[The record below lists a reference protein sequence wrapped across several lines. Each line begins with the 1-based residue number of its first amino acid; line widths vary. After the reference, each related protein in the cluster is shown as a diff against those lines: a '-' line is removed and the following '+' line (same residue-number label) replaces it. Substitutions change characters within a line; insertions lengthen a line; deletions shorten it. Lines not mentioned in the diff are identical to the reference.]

1 LCLSEAKGMT
11 KIMKRKIC
19 VVTGTR
25 AEYHLLFPLLK
36 AIGHDKDL
44 ELLLVVTGAHLSNKY
59 GNTYRDIEK
68 DGFHID
74 VKIPILE
81 EEDSPRDINRAM
93 SRAITGF
100 GDCLWRVKPDMLI
113 LLGDRYELL
122 PAAIAAMNYRIPIS
136 HLHGGETTEGAI
148 DECIRHAISK
158 MSYLHFTSCEAYRRR
173 VIQLGESP
181 DRVFNVGAI
190 GLENIKQQQ
199 LMSLEELAESLGF
212 SLDRKFV
219 IVTFHPVTLEECTAE
234 EEFNQLLDALDYLP
248 ELKII
253 FTKANA
259 DSGGLLINQMIDRY
273 VNANAQRCIAV
284 FSLGMKRYLT
294 ALHYAAAV
302 IGNSSSGIIET
313 PSFKVPTVNI
323 GDRQKGRIQA
333 KNVLNCKPEKKEIH
347 ASIEKALSFEFREYV
362 KDTNNPYGDGF
373 VSDKILMHIKDALN
387 QGIELKK
394 KFYDVQ
400 FAEE

>member
-1 LCLSEAKGMT
+1 
-11 KIMKRKIC
+11 MKSKVC

-25 AEYHLLFPLLK
+25 AEYHLLFPLMK
-36 AIGHDKDL
+36 AIRQDEDL
-44 ELLLVVTGAHLSNKY
+44 ELILAVTGSHLSEKY
-59 GNTYRDIEK
+59 GNTYQDIEK

-74 VKIPILE
+74 AKISILE
-81 EEDSPRDINRAM
+81 KEDKPKDINTAM

-100 GDCLWRVKPDMLI
+100 SDYFWEVKPNMII

-122 PAAIAAMNYRIPIS
+122 SVAIVAMNYKIPIA

-190 GLENIKQQQ
+190 GLENIRRQRF
-199 LMSLEELAESLGF
+199 MSLGELEDSLNF
-212 SLDRKFV
+212 SLEGKFAV
-219 IVTFHPVTLEECTAE
+219 VTFHPVTLEEGTAE
-234 EEFNQLLDALDYLP
+234 EEFTQLLNALDCFP

-253 FTKANA
+253 FTKSNA
-259 DSGGLLINQMIDRY
+259 DSGGLIINQMIDRY
-273 VNANAQRCIAV
+273 VEKNKSRCVDV
-284 FSLGMKRYLT
+284 FSLGMVRYLS
-294 ALHYAAAV
+294 ALRYAAVV

-323 GDRQKGRIQA
+323 GDRQRGRIQA
-333 KNVLNCKPEKKEIH
+333 KNILNCIPVKEEIGD
-347 ASIEKALSFEFREYV
+347 SIEKALSFEFRQYV
-362 KDTNNPYGDGF
+362 KDTENPYGDGF
-373 VSDKILMHIKDALN
+373 VSDKILLHIKEVLR
-387 QGIELKK
+387 QGIDLKK
-394 KFYDVQ
+394 SFYNIQSV
-400 FAEE
+400 EE

>member
-1 LCLSEAKGMT
+1 
-11 KIMKRKIC
+11 MKNKVC

-25 AEYHLLFPLLK
+25 AEYHLLYPLMK
-36 AIGHDKDL
+36 AISKDKDL
-44 ELLLVVTGAHLSNKY
+44 ELLLAVTGAHLSSKY
-59 GNTYRDIEK
+59 GNTYQDIEK

-74 VKIPILE
+74 AKIPILE
-81 EEDSPRDINRAM
+81 KDDKPKDINTAM
-93 SRAITGF
+93 SHAIVGF
-100 GDCLWRVKPDMLI
+100 SEYFGKEKPDI
-113 LLGDRYELL
+113 IVLLGDRYELL
-122 PAAIAAMNYRIPIS
+122 SAAIAAMNYRLPIA

-181 DRVFNVGAI
+181 ERVFNVGAI

-199 LMSLEELAESLGF
+199 LLSLEELSNSLNF
-212 SLDRKFV
+212 SLDRPFAV
-219 IVTFHPVTLEECTAE
+219 VTFHPVTLEEGTAE
-234 EEFNQLLDALDYLP
+234 EEFTQLLEALDCFP
-248 ELKII
+248 ELKMI

-273 VNANAQRCIAV
+273 AKKNADRCVAV
-284 FSLGMKRYLT
+284 FSLGMVRYLT
-294 ALHYAAAV
+294 ALHYAAVV

-333 KNVLNCKPEKKEIH
+333 KNILNCKPEKEEIRFM
-347 ASIEKALSFEFREYV
+347 IEKALSYEFKQDV
-362 KDTNNPYGDGF
+362 KDTESPYGDGV
-373 VSDKILMHIKDALN
+373 VSEKILLHIKEALER
-387 QGIELKK
+387 GIELKK
-394 KFYDVQ
+394 SFYNVP
-400 FAEE
+400 FIEE

>member
-1 LCLSEAKGMT
+1 
-11 KIMKRKIC
+11 MKSKVC

-25 AEYHLLFPLLK
+25 AEYHLLFPLMK
-36 AIGHDKDL
+36 AIRQDEDL
-44 ELLLVVTGAHLSNKY
+44 ELILAVTGSHLSEKY
-59 GNTYRDIEK
+59 GNTYQDIEK

-74 VKIPILE
+74 AKISILE
-81 EEDSPRDINRAM
+81 KEDNLKDINTAM
-93 SRAITGF
+93 SRAIIGF
-100 GDCLWRVKPDMLI
+100 SDYFLRVKPDILL

-122 PAAIAAMNYRIPIS
+122 SVAIVAMNYKIPIA

-190 GLENIKQQQ
+190 GLENIRRQR
-199 LMSLEELAESLGF
+199 LMSLEELEN
-212 SLDRKFV
+212 SLDFLLEGKFAV
-219 IVTFHPVTLEECTAE
+219 ITFHPVTLEEGTAE
-234 EEFNQLLDALDYLP
+234 EEFTQLLNALDCFP

-259 DSGGLLINQMIDRY
+259 DSGGLIINQMIDRY
-273 VNANAQRCIAV
+273 VEKYKSKCTAV
-284 FSLGMKRYLT
+284 FSLGMVRYLT
-294 ALHYAAAV
+294 ALRYAAVV

-333 KNVLNCKPEKKEIH
+333 KNILNCVPEKAEICT
-347 ASIEKALSFEFREYV
+347 SIEKALSSEFRQYV
-362 KDTNNPYGDGF
+362 KNTENPYGDGV
-373 VSDKILMHIKDALN
+373 VSDKILMHIKEALK

-394 KFYDVQ
+394 NFYNIR
-400 FAEE
+400 FLEE

>member
-1 LCLSEAKGMT
+1 
-11 KIMKRKIC
+11 MKNKVC

-25 AEYHLLFPLLK
+25 AEYHLLYPLMK
-36 AIGHDKDL
+36 AIDKDKGL
-44 ELLLVVTGAHLSNKY
+44 ELLLAVTGAHLSDKY
-59 GNTYRDIEK
+59 GNTYQDIEK
-68 DGFHID
+68 DGFKID

-81 EEDSPRDINRAM
+81 KDDKPENINVAM

-100 GDCLWRVKPDMLI
+100 SKYFGEVKPDMII

-122 PAAIAAMNYRIPIS
+122 SVAIVAMNYKIPIA

-148 DECIRHAISK
+148 DECIRHSISK

-190 GLENIKQQQ
+190 GLENISQQQ
-199 LMSLEELAESLGF
+199 LLSLEELSDSLHF
-212 SLDRKFV
+212 LLDDQFAV
-219 IVTFHPVTLEECTAE
+219 VTFHPVTLEEGTAE
-234 EEFNQLLDALDYLP
+234 KEFKQLLEALDSFP
-248 ELKII
+248 ELKIV

-259 DSGGLLINQMIDRY
+259 DSGGLLINQMIDGY
-273 VNANAQRCIAV
+273 VKERANRCVAV
-284 FSLGMKRYLT
+284 FSLGMVRYLT
-294 ALHYAAAV
+294 ALHYAAVV

-333 KNVLNCKPEKKEIH
+333 KNILNSKPEKEEICF
-347 ASIEKALSFEFREYV
+347 AIKRALSYEFKQYV
-362 KDTNNPYGDGF
+362 RDTENPYGDGI
-373 VSDKILMHIKDALN
+373 VSDKVLLHIKESLK

-394 KFYDVQ
+394 SFYNVQ
-400 FAEE
+400 FME